1 MSNIDPQIRINCFH
15 DKWKIATLGTVAKE
29 YKVSNKFV
37 RHQNLL
43 SLSYGKI
50 IQKDIESKKGL
61 LPASFDTYQV
71 IKNNIIVFRVTDL
84 QNDKKSLRVGISTQE
99 GIITPAYVCVECDE
113 NQISPA
119 YLYTLLHYYDAITK
133 IMYKMGDG
141 LRQTLSYNDLKDLV
155 IYIPSTDEQHSIT
168 NVIKQIDAYV
178 EIEDARLSSMKQLK
192 VACLQSM
199 FPQKGKLRP
208 SVRFSGFEEDWEK
221 VHLGDLCKRVK
232 RKASS
237 DSLAPVMMISAAE
250 GFINQSEKY
259 SNDNAGDSLVN
270 YTLLKQGELAYNHG
284 CSKIRKFG
292 SCFTLNDKEAR
303 VPFVYHAFSMPE
315 DNSFFWGFYLNCG
328 ILDGELRKLV
338 SSTARMDG
346 LLNISYDSYMSIEV
360 LRPSMNEQKKI
371 ANFFS
376 SLDKQIS
383 LQTKKVEKLKQIK
396 AAYLNKMFS

>member
-1 MSNIDPQIRINCFH
+1 MSNIDPQVRIKSFH
-15 DKWKIATLGTVAKE
+15 NTWKKTTLGDVAKE

-50 IQKDIESKKGL
+50 VKKDIESKKGL

-113 NQISPA
+113 KKVSPA

-133 IMYKMGDG
+133 VMYKMGDG

-155 IYIPSTDEQHSIT
+155 IYIPSMDEQHCIT
-168 NVIKQIDAYV
+168 EVINQIDTYIG
-178 EIEDARLSSMKQLK
+178 IEDTLLTSLKQLK
-192 VACLQSM
+192 TASLQSM
-199 FPQKGKLRP
+199 FPQKGELRP
-208 SVRFSGFEEDWEK
+208 TVRFEGFEDDWEK
-221 VHLGDLCKRVK
+221 VNLGEICNRVK

-237 DSLAPVMMISAAE
+237 NSLAPVMMISASE
-250 GFINQSEKY
+250 GFIKQSEKY
-259 SNDNAGDSLVN
+259 SNDNAGESLAN

-284 CSKIRKFG
+284 CSKIRKYG
-292 SCFTLNDKEAR
+292 SCFTLNEKEAR
-303 VPFVYHAFSMPE
+303 VPFVYHAFNMPD
-315 DNSFFWGFYLNCG
+315 DNTFFWGFYLNCG
-328 ILDGELRKLV
+328 ILDDELRKLV

-360 LRPSMNEQKKI
+360 LRPTKNEQKRI
-371 ANFFS
+371 ADFFI
-376 SLDKQIS
+376 SLDKQIIM
-383 LQTKKVEKLKQIK
+383 QTRKVEKLKQIK
-396 AAYLNKMFS
+396 SAYLNKMFS